1 MCLEDDYFWVQLLG
15 LIVQGRHSQE
25 QRYFGKE
32 AASCISRSVS
42 ETVLSI
48 SAPLV
53 AVRATHEV
61 IHGDAHYLSVSCL
74 WIEICSSSNYL

>member
-15 LIVQGRHSQE
+15 LIMQGRHSQE

-53 AVRATHEV
+53 AVRATHE
-61 IHGDAHYLSVSCL
+61 DAHYLSVSCL